1 MKEARKKTVDIN
13 INKSILRL
21 AGRANAKYGLIN
33 EGDKILLGLSGGKDS
48 LTLAHVLKHIQKVAP
63 YNFEFEAVT
72 VAYGMGENLENLHK
86 HCQEFDI
93 KHIIVDT
100 SIFEIAKDKIRTN
113 SSFCSFFSRMRRGAL
128 YTYALENG
136 FNKLALAHHLDDAAE
151 SFFMNFMNNGTL
163 RSMAPK
169 YKASNGLW
177 VIRPLIHAR
186 ERQLRDNVIQN
197 NLEVVGDE
205 ACPAMRF
212 DVKMPHARASTKELL
227 SNLEKEHKELFI
239 SLKSAFENLQT
250 SSFCDERYLDK

>member
-1 MKEARKKTVDIN
+1 MQKKENIDIN
-13 INKSILRL
+13 ISKSILRL
-21 AGRANAKYGLIN
+21 AGRANAKYELIC
-33 EGDKILLGLSGGKDS
+33 EGDKVLLGLSGGKDS
-48 LTLAHVLKHIQKVAP
+48 LSLAHVLKHIQKVAP

-72 VAYGMGENLENLHK
+72 VSYGMGENLENLQK
-86 HCQEFDI
+86 HCKKFGI
-93 KHIIVDT
+93 KHSIIDT

-169 YKASNGLW
+169 YKAKNGLW
-177 VIRPLIHAR
+177 IIRPLIHVR
-186 ERQLRDNVIQN
+186 ERGLRDNVVHN
-197 NLEVVGDE
+197 NIEVIGDE

-212 DVKMPHARASTKELL
+212 DVKMPHARASTKEFLA
-227 SNLEKEHKELFI
+227 NLEKEHKELFI
-239 SLKSAFENLQT
+239 SLKSAFENLQAN
-250 SSFCDERYLDK
+250 SFCDTDYLDK